1 MEGLKLGVTS
11 NNLLH
16 PGPCMASPILFQDIK
31 LWGPGLA
38 LKLDTLQVLETF
50 RQARRKNG
58 VAIGDIYLL
67 PCCTIHSVPLLA
79 HQRHSSSI
87 LVAVQAAENTL
98 QRIIQRQA
106 SSLGRFLL
114 SWPHFPTLKTQPEH
128 SNWGNAHQRHFSS
141 LLPIVCFFTK
151 HSQTKR
157 GEKRRKLLSTS
168 TLFFLY
174 KDTK

>member
-1 MEGLKLGVTS
+1 MEGLKLGITS

-31 LWGPGLA
+31 LWRPGLA
-38 LKLDTLQVLETF
+38 LKLDALQVLETF

-58 VAIGDIYLL
+58 VAIGDIDLL
-67 PCCTIHSVPLLA
+67 PCCTLHSVPLLA

-141 LLPIVCFFTK
+141 LLPIVCFFSK
-151 HSQTKR
+151 HSQTK
-157 GEKRRKLLSTS
+157 GGKKKKTS
-168 TLFFLY
+168 LDFNPFFLY
-174 KDTK
+174 KDDTK